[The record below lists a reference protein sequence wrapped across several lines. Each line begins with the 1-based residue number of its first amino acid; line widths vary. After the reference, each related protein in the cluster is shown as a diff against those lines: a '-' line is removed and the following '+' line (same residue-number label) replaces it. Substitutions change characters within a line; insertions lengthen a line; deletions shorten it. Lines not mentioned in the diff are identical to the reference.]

1 MVHNET
7 SSQKIK
13 RAPVHEGMKN
23 HYITF
28 ALSII
33 LTALAFFAV
42 MNSDLGSGFVY
53 FFIVILAFVQA
64 ILQILFWM
72 HMKDRGHLY
81 AQVTFVVAALV
92 LLPIMVTAL
101 FWIWW

>member
-1 MVHNET
+1 MVQNET

-28 ALSII
+28 ALSIV

-42 MNSDLGSGFVY
+42 MNPNIPSGFVY
-53 FFIVILAFVQA
+53 FFIVILAAIQA
-64 ILQILFWM
+64 VAQLLFWM
-72 HMKDRGHLY
+72 HMKDRGHVY
-81 AQVTFVVAALV
+81 AQMAFIVAALV
-92 LLPIMVTAL
+92 LLPIFITAL